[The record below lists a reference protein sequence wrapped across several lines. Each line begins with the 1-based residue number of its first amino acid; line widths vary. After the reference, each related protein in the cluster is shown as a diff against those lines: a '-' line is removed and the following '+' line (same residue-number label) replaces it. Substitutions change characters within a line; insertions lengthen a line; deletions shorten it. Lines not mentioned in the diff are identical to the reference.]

1 MSNLVPGGYLFT
13 HAVFWLVVGLVAV
26 GTNAVAIILSIGLG
40 LLAFETV
47 TKNYFLGC
55 CDPRTED
62 LRRAFSFCA
71 WNMVWVT
78 GALLPDCRG
87 NRGKH
92 GSGFGTPKEGQAPL
106 HSNGMASA
114 SC

>member
-47 TKNYFLGC
+47 TN
-55 CDPRTED
+55 
-62 LRRAFSFCA
+62 
-71 WNMVWVT
+71 N
-78 GALLPDCRG
+78 
-87 NRGKH
+87 
-92 GSGFGTPKEGQAPL
+92 
-106 HSNGMASA
+106 
-114 SC
+114 